1 MVNPSGIRHT
11 KNDDLQINEVRQGLY
26 TVNNAYEGV
35 YEYFKN
41 RPIQLMKEKPL
52 NVKLDERDRESD
64 ES

>member
-41 RPIQLMKEKPL
+41 RPILITQKKHLTL
-52 NVKLDERDRESD
+52 KLDESDRKSD
-64 ES
+64 DL

>member
-41 RPIQLMKEKPL
+41 RPIQLTKEKPL
-52 NVKLDERDRESD
+52 NVKLDERDRKSD
-64 ES
+64 D